1 MKVDTG
7 DDSRVQQLNAYISGA
22 PQPTHGT
29 DETTLQAQRK
39 RSTKGSNKEGEQQ
52 LN

>member
-7 DDSRVQQLNAYISGA
+7 DDSGVRQLNAYISGA
-22 PQPTHGT
+22 LQPTHGI

-39 RSTKGSNKEGEQQ
+39 RSTKGSNKGEQQ